1 MEDYYKIL
9 GVEKTATDEQIKKA
23 YRNLAFKYH
32 PDKNPGD
39 KNAEEMFKK
48 INEAYSV
55 LGDSSKRK
63 QYDSYGSSYSSGSYG
78 SNNGRGST
86 YSGGTY
92 GDYGDFWER
101 MYEEARRRQYQQ
113 TQSSSQR
120 QSEDPYD
127 SYTWTTRSTDYS
139 PRQEGLSI
147 LVKGAFQG
155 LLSLAGLSVLGW
167 LFPINIILIVS
178 AARGLMGL
186 LKGIK
191 MIVLGR

>member
-63 QYDSYGSSYSSGSYG
+63 QYDSFGSSYSSGSYG

-101 MYEEARRRQYQQ
+101 MYEEARKRQYQQ

-127 SYTWTTRSTDYS
+127 SYTWTTRSTNYS
-139 PRQEGLSI
+139 PRQEGFQN

-155 LLSLAGLSVLGW
+155 LASLAGLSVLGW
-167 LFPINIILIVS
+167 LFPINIILVVS

-191 MIVLGR
+191 MIVLER

>member
-63 QYDSYGSSYSSGSYG
+63 QYDSFGSGYSSGSYG
-78 SNNGRGST
+78 ANNGRGST

-92 GDYGDFWER
+92 GDYGDFWEQ
-101 MYEEARRRQYQQ
+101 MYEEARKRQYQQ

>member
-63 QYDSYGSSYSSGSYG
+63 QYDSFGSGYSSGSYG
-78 SNNGRGST
+78 ANNGRGST

-92 GDYGDFWER
+92 GDYGDFWEQ
-101 MYEEARRRQYQQ
+101 MYEEARKRQYQQ

-139 PRQEGLSI
+139 PRQEGFQN

-155 LLSLAGLSVLGW
+155 LASLAGLSVLGW

-178 AARGLMGL
+178 AVRGLMGL